1 MDVETSCELL
11 CYTERPTNLGSAPR
25 LKIPIC
31 RATGVGTSK
40 GKLII
45 LQKKERFEFVEEEA
59 GCAAAF
65 EAAVK
70 AILRVKPKE
79 DSHRLGG
86 PPAVTEKS
94 SRLVVLPTGGMVQL
108 SFDKSESLNI
118 DLLVANLEVFQSDSE
133 SSVETSLFQAER
145 VYLGGLD
152 HFQANRSSA

>member
-1 MDVETSCELL
+1 MLYV
-11 CYTERPTNLGSAPR
+11 
-25 LKIPIC
+25 
-31 RATGVGTSK
+31 
-40 GKLII
+40 
-45 LQKKERFEFVEEEA
+45 RFEFVEEEA

-79 DSHRLGG
+79 VSHRLGG

-145 VYLGGLD
+145 VSGRLGPLPGKPKLCLKLSDFALPFKSSDAQQIALD
-152 HFQANRSSA
+152 KWTDSVC